1 MNCRFVA
8 AGMLAFFS
16 FSSAA
21 MAGECAGNPDALGTS
36 RVITLDPA
44 ELQRIGTI
52 QYKQTL
58 PLEDHEVVLTFDDGP
73 IPPHTDKVLDALAA
87 ECVKATFF
95 IVGEMARAHPAT
107 LQRVYREGHT
117 IGTHTEHHAH
127 LEHISAEKAQKEITD
142 GIASIAQV
150 LGDKN
155 AVAPFFR
162 FPYLE
167 AADDRALKLGLSI
180 WSADLH
186 GSDWTFVNGEKVTA
200 LTLSRLEAKKKGII
214 LLHDIH
220 KRTADALPV
229 LLRELK
235 KRGYRIVHV
244 VPASG
249 AVAKIEDKPGAKTS
263 ATTGQAA
270 LPSLAENPLVKA
282 VQAALTNPDDKT
294 PVKTEQ
300 ATLAKPDEKTPASA
314 AQAALPSL
322 AEIPLVKAVEAAFTN
337 PDEKAPVK
345 TEQAAAPS
353 PDGKQA
359 ALTTPERGA
368 SEKAKHGTP
377 ANLDHKSPKNAEG
390 WHTHLKRSRQ
400 AKADSKGDPVQNFFH
415 ALWHR

>member
-1 MNCRFVA
+1 MICRFVA
-8 AGMLAFFS
+8 AGILTFFS

-36 RVITLDPA
+36 RVITLNPA
-44 ELQRIGTI
+44 ESNRLGTI

-95 IVGEMARAHPAT
+95 IVGEMARAHPAV
-107 LQRVYREGHT
+107 LQRAYREGHT

-127 LEHISAEKAQKEITD
+127 VERISAEKAQKEISD
-142 GIASIAQV
+142 GIASVAEV
-150 LGDKN
+150 LGDKS

-167 AADDRALKLGLSI
+167 AADERALKLGLSI

-186 GSDWTFVNGEKVTA
+186 GSDWNFVTGEKVTA

-235 KRGYRIVHV
+235 KRGYRVVHV

-249 AVAKIEDKPGAKTS
+249 AVAKIEDKPDAKTEQTALAKPEDKAS
-263 ATTGQAA
+263 AKSEEAA
-270 LPSLAENPLVKA
+270 APSLVDNPLVKA
-282 VQAALTNPDDKT
+282 VQAVLT
-294 PVKTEQ
+294 
-300 ATLAKPDEKTPASA
+300 S
-314 AQAALPSL
+314 
-322 AEIPLVKAVEAAFTN
+322 

-345 TEQAAAPS
+345 AEQAAAPNS
-353 PDGKQA
+353 DEKTPVKTQQA
-359 ALTTPERGA
+359 ALANPEHSPA
-368 SEKAKHGTP
+368 EKVKHRTP
-377 ANLDHKSPKNAEG
+377 ANLDQKSPKNAEG
-390 WHTHLKRSRQ
+390 WHTHLKRTRQ
-400 AKADSKGDPVQNFFH
+400 AKASEKGDPFKNFFG
-415 ALWHR
+415 AMWHR

>member
-8 AGMLAFFS
+8 AGIMAFFS
-16 FSSAA
+16 LSSTA

-36 RVITLDPA
+36 RIISLNPA
-44 ELQRIGTI
+44 ELQRLGTI

-95 IVGEMARAHPAT
+95 IVGEMARAHPST

-127 LEHISAEKAQKEITD
+127 LEHISAEKAQKEISD
-142 GIASIAQV
+142 GIASVEQV

-167 AADDRALKLGLSI
+167 AADERAQHLGLTI

-186 GSDWTFVNGEKVTA
+186 GSDWTFITGEKVTA
-200 LTLSRLEAKKKGII
+200 LTLNRLEAKKKGII

-235 KRGYRIVHV
+235 KRGYRVVHV

-249 AVAKIEDKPGAKTS
+249 AVAKIEEKPDAKTGETVV
-263 ATTGQAA
+263 AN
-270 LPSLAENPLVKA
+270 LAENPIVKA
-282 VQAALTNPDDKT
+282 VQAALTP
-294 PVKTEQ
+294 
-300 ATLAKPDEKTPASA
+300 
-314 AQAALPSL
+314 
-322 AEIPLVKAVEAAFTN
+322 
-337 PDEKAPVK
+337 PDEKAPVKADQAAAPISDEKAPVTTEQATASSPGEKAPAK

-353 PDGKQA
+353 PGEKASAKTEQA
-359 ALTTPERGA
+359 ALTNPEPA
-368 SEKAKHGTP
+368 QKMKHGTP
-377 ANLDHKSPKNAEG
+377 ANLDQKSPKNADQGG

-400 AKADSKGDPVQNFFH
+400 AKANEKDPFQNFFR